1 MATTTILTK
10 NIRRDTFSVGNI
22 APLRL
27 FPQSRGLNVPRSAP
41 RGKNAHIRGIK
52 DGICRTPRILLFR
65 AGDGDH
71 LGTAESRSS

>member
-1 MATTTILTK
+1 MENSA
-10 NIRRDTFSVGNI
+10 
-22 APLRL
+22 RL
-27 FPQSRGLNVPRSAP
+27 CFFPQGRGLNVPPDAT

-71 LGTAESRSS
+71 LRTARSRSMWAVFEY